1 MSEVTVVARAKFRPG
16 TEAEAERALR
26 ANAEHSR
33 SEDGCVSYSVLRGD
47 DGVFM
52 TVERYRTRGA
62 FDSHMATSHV
72 QQLFAAITPLV
83 DGAPEITVLR
93 EV

>member
-16 TEAEAERALR
+16 TEEEAERALR
-26 ANAEHSR
+26 ATAETSR
-33 SEDGCVSYSVLRGD
+33 SDDGCVSYSVLRGD

-52 TVERYRTRGA
+52 TVERWRTRA
-62 FDSHMATSHV
+62 DVDQHMTTSHV
-72 QQLFAAITPLV
+72 QQLFATITPLL
-83 DGAPEITVLR
+83 DGAPEITTLR